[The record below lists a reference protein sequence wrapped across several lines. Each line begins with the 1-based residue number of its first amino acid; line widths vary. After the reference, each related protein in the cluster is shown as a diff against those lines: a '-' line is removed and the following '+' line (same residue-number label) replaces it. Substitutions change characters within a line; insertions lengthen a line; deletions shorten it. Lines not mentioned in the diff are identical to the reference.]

1 MDIENNFIGD
11 FLNDLAY
18 ITDNESSSESSN
30 EEEDEAYAKQVRT
43 YRRSKLIPFYNTR
56 KDIFTYFEEEKL
68 IKTFRFDRASIEI
81 ILSLIVHLLPKRK
94 TKAKRN
100 LEPIDMLLVTLQ
112 FYATGT
118 FQSVVGNVLRYS
130 QSSVCR
136 SISIISLALAMI
148 SKKKIAFPADL
159 LTLKRDFYEIARM
172 AGVVGFIDGTHI
184 RIVRPQNHEK
194 NYVNRKNYH
203 SLNVQAICDANHRFL
218 SVCATKPGS
227 CHDSTIFKG
236 SIIGKKFESGQFGE
250 PFLLGDSGYS
260 NTTFLLTPYS
270 NPIQPYEVRFNR
282 SHKSTRCTIERAFG
296 VLKKRF
302 NLLHGEIRMSPTKAS
317 WITVACCVLHNIAID
332 RKMPLDDPELDE
344 IDDEVAHCHPAQS
357 VSDV

>member
-172 AGVVGFIDGTHI
+172 AGVVCCIDGTHI

-194 NYVNRKNYH
+194 AYVNRKNYH
-203 SLNVQAICDANHRFL
+203 SLNVQ
-218 SVCATKPGS
+218 V
-227 CHDSTIFKG
+227 
-236 SIIGKKFESGQFGE
+236 
-250 PFLLGDSGYS
+250 
-260 NTTFLLTPYS
+260 
-270 NPIQPYEVRFNR
+270 
-282 SHKSTRCTIERAFG
+282 
-296 VLKKRF
+296 
-302 NLLHGEIRMSPTKAS
+302 NLWP
-317 WITVACCVLHNIAID
+317 
-332 RKMPLDDPELDE
+332 
-344 IDDEVAHCHPAQS
+344 
-357 VSDV
+357 

>member
-1 MDIENNFIGD
+1 MIPQY
-11 FLNDLAY
+11 LN
-18 ITDNESSSESSN
+18 
-30 EEEDEAYAKQVRT
+30 
-43 YRRSKLIPFYNTR
+43 
-56 KDIFTYFEEEKL
+56 
-68 IKTFRFDRASIEI
+68 
-81 ILSLIVHLLPKRK
+81 
-94 TKAKRN
+94 
-100 LEPIDMLLVTLQ
+100 
-112 FYATGT
+112 
-118 FQSVVGNVLRYS
+118 
-130 QSSVCR
+130 
-136 SISIISLALAMI
+136 
-148 SKKKIAFPADL
+148 
-159 LTLKRDFYEIARM
+159 
-172 AGVVGFIDGTHI
+172 
-184 RIVRPQNHEK
+184 
-194 NYVNRKNYH
+194 
-203 SLNVQAICDANHRFL
+203 
-218 SVCATKPGS
+218 
-227 CHDSTIFKG
+227 
-236 SIIGKKFESGQFGE
+236 QFGE